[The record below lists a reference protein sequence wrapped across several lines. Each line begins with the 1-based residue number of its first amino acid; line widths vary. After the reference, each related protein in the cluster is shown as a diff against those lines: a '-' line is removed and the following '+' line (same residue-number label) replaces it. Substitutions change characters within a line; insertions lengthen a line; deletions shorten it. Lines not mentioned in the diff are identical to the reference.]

1 MSRDLLNFN
10 VSSSE
15 RLAKVNVVSV
25 PKLSELGKELPC
37 NKLFCDGNLL
47 GELDEHHYQPLNLVD
62 M

>member
-1 MSRDLLNFN
+1 MNFN

-15 RLAKVNVVSV
+15 RLAKVNLVSV
-25 PKLSELGKELPC
+25 PKLSELGKELLC
-37 NKLFCDGNLL
+37 NKLFCDGNLC

>member
-37 NKLFCDGNLL
+37 NELFCDGNLL
-47 GELDEHHYQPLNLVD
+47 GELDEQHYQPLNLVD